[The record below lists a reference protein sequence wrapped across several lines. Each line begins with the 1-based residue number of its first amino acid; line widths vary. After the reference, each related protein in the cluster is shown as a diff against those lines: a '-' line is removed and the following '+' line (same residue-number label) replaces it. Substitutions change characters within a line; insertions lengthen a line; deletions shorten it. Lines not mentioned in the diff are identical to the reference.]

1 MICSK
6 TSKTDKQDQF
16 DLLSLHRIV
25 LTYVLISFY
34 STLSSQKSGQLSWLE
49 LLSSMLEVVCSNLTR
64 SNRIFCYFS
73 LYALPFKLLFPYLPK
88 GIFPFP
94 FKHRQPQLS
103 SNGKCK
109 EKPGIMKSGLDA
121 KPLFLQHRLLKCW
134 HFVASEDIITKFKSQ
149 VLYTIEIKY

>member
-1 MICSK
+1 MFDWFPKYFQVMKKHYSQKHWRYIIHASQIMTNIRQIRLSFASFFLLYSITLTYLYIHIFSNELIHK
-6 TSKTDKQDQF
+6 TEWLNGLR
-16 DLLSLHRIV
+16 LLS
-25 LTYVLISFY
+25 
-34 STLSSQKSGQLSWLE
+34 GNP
-49 LLSSMLEVVCSNLTR
+49 EVVCSNLTR

-109 EKPGIMKSGLDA
+109 EKPGIPFWGWTPS
-121 KPLFLQHRLLKCW
+121 LFLKNWLC
-134 HFVASEDIITKFKSQ
+134 
-149 VLYTIEIKY
+149 